1 MLGQSNTMETKNM
14 IRTSLV
20 AGILGS
26 ALMLAGCGGEEAAVP
41 APVSPVAGGKA
52 AGVDADMASP
62 TPSAAA
68 VVPGANAQTGIKP
81 AGGGTG
87 KGTSNSWTT
96 AASTVK
102 IDESLIAAGTAA
114 VAAAAGQA
122 GGQAGAGA
130 TGGKPPEVKDGQVAS
145 GFRKDPFESFIKVVV
160 PEIPAYTLALPRRL
174 AAPYVPPAPKETDDP
189 LKTKGPLP
197 PLPRR
202 IAGVMY
208 NGAITAILE
217 TGDPSGDVM
226 HQVIRPGTK
235 VPSGD
240 PQAGELTVESI
251 TLRSLVLRADDG
263 RSLEVKLSGLAPA
276 VADALRGQF
285 STGSGGGAGAPGMG
299 AGMPGM
305 GGSAGMGGRGNKS
318 GGGGPGAS
326 L

>member
-26 ALMLAGCGGEEAAVP
+26 ALMLAGCGGEEAAAP
-41 APVSPVAGGKA
+41 APAPTTQVAGGAGGDMDVNMTSPA
-52 AGVDADMASP
+52 A
-62 TPSAAA
+62 SAGMQ
-68 VVPGANAQTGIKP
+68 VPGGNAQRGLNP
-81 AGGGTG
+81 AGGGSG
-87 KGTSNSWTT
+87 KGSANSWVT

-102 IDESLIAAGTAA
+102 VDESLVAAG
-114 VAAAAGQA
+114 AAAMAA
-122 GGQAGAGA
+122 GGAGGGPAA
-130 TGGKPPEVKDGQVAS
+130 GGKPPEVKDGQIAS
-145 GFRKDPFESFIKVVV
+145 GFRKDPFESFLKVVV

-285 STGSGGGAGAPGMG
+285 SSGSGGGAGAPGMG

>member
-1 MLGQSNTMETKNM
+1 MQ
-14 IRTSLV
+14 
-20 AGILGS
+20 
-26 ALMLAGCGGEEAAVP
+26 
-41 APVSPVAGGKA
+41 
-52 AGVDADMASP
+52 
-62 TPSAAA
+62 
-68 VVPGANAQTGIKP
+68 VPGGNGQAGMRPN
-81 AGGGTG
+81 GGGTG
-87 KGTSNSWTT
+87 KVSPNSWIT

-102 IDESLIAAGTAA
+102 VDESLVAAG
-114 VAAAAGQA
+114 AAAMNAA
-122 GGQAGAGA
+122 GGQAGGAAG
-130 TGGKPPEVKDGQVAS
+130 GGKPPEVKDGQVAS

-160 PEIPAYTLALPRRL
+160 PEIPAYTLALPRRF
-174 AAPYVPPAPKETDDP
+174 AAPYVPPAPKESDDP

-240 PQAGELTVESI
+240 PSSGELTVESI

-263 RSLEVKLSGLAPA
+263 RSIEVKLSGLAPA

-285 STGSGGGAGAPGMG
+285 SQGSGAG

-305 GGSAGMGGRGNKS
+305 GGGAPGMGGGPGMGGRGNKS

>member
-1 MLGQSNTMETKNM
+1 M
-14 IRTSLV
+14 
-20 AGILGS
+20 
-26 ALMLAGCGGEEAAVP
+26 
-41 APVSPVAGGKA
+41 
-52 AGVDADMASP
+52 
-62 TPSAAA
+62 
-68 VVPGANAQTGIKP
+68 
-81 AGGGTG
+81 
-87 KGTSNSWTT
+87 T

-102 IDESLIAAGTAA
+102 VDESLVAAG
-114 VAAAAGQA
+114 VAAMSAA
-122 GGQAGAGA
+122 GGQGAGA
-130 TGGKPPEVKDGQVAS
+130 AGGGAAMGGKPPEVKDGQVAS
-145 GFRKDPFESFIKVVV
+145 GFRKDPFESFLKVVV

>member
-1 MLGQSNTMETKNM
+1 MLGQSNTMETNNM
-14 IRTSLV
+14 IRTGLV
-20 AGILGS
+20 AGILGAS
-26 ALMLAGCGGEEAAVP
+26 MMLAGCGGDESASTTTATTPTTAPAAQVP
-41 APVSPVAGGKA
+41 AAGGGTAPPQA
-52 AGVDADMASP
+52 AGVP
-62 TPSAAA
+62 
-68 VVPGANAQTGIKP
+68 VPGANAAGGVKP

-87 KGTSNSWTT
+87 KPAQNSWIT
-96 AASTVK
+96 AASSVK
-102 IDESLIAAGTAA
+102 VDESLVAAGAAA
-114 VAAAAGQA
+114 VNA
-122 GGQAGAGA
+122 AGAGQGGAA
-130 TGGKPPEVKDGQVAS
+130 TGGKPPEVKDGQVAA

-263 RSLEVKLSGLAPA
+263 RSIEVKLSGLAPA

-285 STGSGGGAGAPGMG
+285 SQGSGGGAGIPGMG
-299 AGMPGM
+299 GGVPGM

-318 GGGGPGAS
+318 GGGGPGSS

>member
-26 ALMLAGCGGEEAAVP
+26 ALMLAGCGGEEAAAP
-41 APVSPVAGGKA
+41 APVSQVAGSGA
-52 AGVDADMASP
+52 AELDGDMPAPAVGMTVPGGNVSAGVR
-62 TPSAAA
+62 
-68 VVPGANAQTGIKP
+68 P
-81 AGGGTG
+81 AGGGIG
-87 KGTSNSWTT
+87 KGSANSWMT

-102 IDESLIAAGTAA
+102 VDESLVAAG
-114 VAAAAGQA
+114 VAAMSAA
-122 GGQAGAGA
+122 GGQGAGA
-130 TGGKPPEVKDGQVAS
+130 AGGGAAMGGKPPEVKDGQVAS
-145 GFRKDPFESFIKVVV
+145 GFRKDPFESFLKVVV

>member
-26 ALMLAGCGGEEAAVP
+26 ALMLAGCGGEEAAAP
-41 APVSPVAGGKA
+41 APVSQVAGRGA
-52 AGVDADMASP
+52 AELDGDMPAPAVGMTVPGGNVSAGVR
-62 TPSAAA
+62 
-68 VVPGANAQTGIKP
+68 P

-87 KGTSNSWTT
+87 KGSANSWMT

-102 IDESLIAAGTAA
+102 VDESLVAAG
-114 VAAAAGQA
+114 VAAMSAAG
-122 GGQAGAGA
+122 GKGAGA
-130 TGGKPPEVKDGQVAS
+130 AGGGAAMGGKPPEVKDGQVAS
-145 GFRKDPFESFIKVVV
+145 GFRKDPFESFLKVVV

-305 GGSAGMGGRGNKS
+305 GGSAGMGGRGSKS

>member
-1 MLGQSNTMETKNM
+1 MLGQSNTMEIKNM
-14 IRTSLV
+14 IRTGLV
-20 AGILGS
+20 AGILGTS
-26 ALMLAGCGGEEAAVP
+26 MMLAGCGGEEAATTATPTP
-41 APVSPVAGGKA
+41 APAAQVPSAGGVA
-52 AGVDADMASP
+52 
-62 TPSAAA
+62 TPAQATGMQ
-68 VVPGANAQTGIKP
+68 VPGGNAQGGIKP
-81 AGGGTG
+81 AGGGSG
-87 KGTSNSWTT
+87 KPGANSWIT
-96 AASTVK
+96 AAANVK
-102 IDESLIAAGTAA
+102 VDESLVAAG
-114 VAAAAGQA
+114 AAAATAA
-122 GGQAGAGA
+122 GGQGGAAGAS
-130 TGGKPPEVKDGQVAS
+130 GKPPEVKDGQVAA
-145 GFRKDPFESFIKVVV
+145 GFRKDPFESFLKVVV

-174 AAPYVPPAPKETDDP
+174 AAPYIPPAPKETDDP

-240 PQAGELTVESI
+240 PQSGELTVESI

-263 RSLEVKLSGLAPA
+263 RSIEVKLSGLAPA

-285 STGSGGGAGAPGMG
+285 SQGSGGGAGAPGMG
-299 AGMPGM
+299 GGAPGM
-305 GGSAGMGGRGNKS
+305 GGSGGMGGRGNKS
-318 GGGGPGAS
+318 GGGGAGSS

>member
-14 IRTSLV
+14 IRTGLV
-20 AGILGS
+20 AGILGAS
-26 ALMLAGCGGEEAAVP
+26 MMLAGCGGEEAATTAAP
-41 APVSPVAGGKA
+41 APAPAAQVPSAGGGTTPTQA
-52 AGVDADMASP
+52 TGTRVPGGNAQAGV
-62 TPSAAA
+62 
-68 VVPGANAQTGIKP
+68 KP
-81 AGGGTG
+81 AGGGAG
-87 KGTSNSWTT
+87 KPAANSWVT
-96 AASTVK
+96 AAANVK
-102 IDESLIAAGTAA
+102 VDESLVAAGTAA

-130 TGGKPPEVKDGQVAS
+130 TGGKPPEVKDGQVAA
-145 GFRKDPFESFIKVVV
+145 GFRKDPFESFLKVVV
-160 PEIPAYTLALPRRL
+160 PEIPAYTLALPRRF

-240 PQAGELTVESI
+240 PQSGELTVESI

-263 RSLEVKLSGLAPA
+263 RSIEVKLSGLAPA

-285 STGSGGGAGAPGMG
+285 SQGSGGGAGVPGMG
-299 AGMPGM
+299 GGTPGM

-318 GGGGPGAS
+318 GGGGAGAS

>member
-1 MLGQSNTMETKNM
+1 M
-14 IRTSLV
+14 
-20 AGILGS
+20 
-26 ALMLAGCGGEEAAVP
+26 
-41 APVSPVAGGKA
+41 
-52 AGVDADMASP
+52 
-62 TPSAAA
+62 
-68 VVPGANAQTGIKP
+68 NA
-81 AGGGTG
+81 
-87 KGTSNSWTT
+87 
-96 AASTVK
+96 
-102 IDESLIAAGTAA
+102 
-114 VAAAAGQA
+114 A
-122 GGQAGAGA
+122 GGQAGGAAG
-130 TGGKPPEVKDGQVAS
+130 GGKPPEVKDGQVAS

-240 PQAGELTVESI
+240 PTSGELTVESI

-263 RSLEVKLSGLAPA
+263 RSIEVKLSGLAPA

-285 STGSGGGAGAPGMG
+285 SQGSGAG

-305 GGSAGMGGRGNKS
+305 GGGAPGMGGGPGMGGRGNKS

>member
-1 MLGQSNTMETKNM
+1 MWGQMSEMETKHM
-14 IRTSLV
+14 IRTGLIVGMFGAS
-20 AGILGS
+20 
-26 ALMLAGCGGEEAAVP
+26 LMLAGCGGEDAATTAAP
-41 APVSPVAGGKA
+41 APAPQAMVGGDEDNPASGGAVMPAAAAQVPGAGRSGGMTVAGGG
-52 AGVDADMASP
+52 AG
-62 TPSAAA
+62 
-68 VVPGANAQTGIKP
+68 KP
-81 AGGGTG
+81 AA
-87 KGTSNSWTT
+87 NSWIT
-96 AASTVK
+96 AASSVK
-102 IDESLIAAGTAA
+102 VDESLVAAG
-114 VAAAAGQA
+114 AAAMNAA
-122 GGQAGAGA
+122 GGAQGGAA
-130 TGGKPPEVKDGQVAS
+130 TGGKPPEVKDGQVAA

-174 AAPYVPPAPKETDDP
+174 AAPYVPPAPAETDDP

-217 TGDPSGDVM
+217 TGDPSGEVM

-263 RSLEVKLSGLAPA
+263 RSIEVKLSGLAPA

-285 STGSGGGAGAPGMG
+285 SQGSGGGAGIPGMG
-299 AGMPGM
+299 GGMPGM
-305 GGSAGMGGRGNKS
+305 GGPGGMGGRGNKS

>member
-20 AGILGS
+20 AGIRGS
-26 ALMLAGCGGEEAAVP
+26 ALMLAGCGGEEAATTATP
-41 APVSPVAGGKA
+41 APSPAAQVPSAGGGLTPGQTMGA
-52 AGVDADMASP
+52 PVPGGNAQAGV
-62 TPSAAA
+62 
-68 VVPGANAQTGIKP
+68 KP

-87 KGTSNSWTT
+87 KGSSNSWIT

-102 IDESLIAAGTAA
+102 VDESLVAAGAAAMTAA
-114 VAAAAGQA
+114 GGEAG
-122 GGQAGAGA
+122 
-130 TGGKPPEVKDGQVAS
+130 GGKPPEVKDGQVAS

-240 PQAGELTVESI
+240 PTSGELTVESI

-263 RSLEVKLSGLAPA
+263 RSIEVKLSGLAPA

-285 STGSGGGAGAPGMG
+285 SQGSGAGAGVPGMGGGAPGMG
-299 AGMPGM
+299 
-305 GGSAGMGGRGNKS
+305 GGPGMGGRGNKS

>member
-26 ALMLAGCGGEEAAVP
+26 ALMLAGCGGEEAAAP
-41 APVSPVAGGKA
+41 APAPATQVAGGAGGDMDANMTSPAAA
-52 AGVDADMASP
+52 AGMQVA
-62 TPSAAA
+62 
-68 VVPGANAQTGIKP
+68 GGNAQRGLNP
-81 AGGGTG
+81 AGGGAG
-87 KGTSNSWTT
+87 KASLNSWVT

-102 IDESLIAAGTAA
+102 VDESLVAAG
-114 VAAAAGQA
+114 AAAMAA
-122 GGQAGAGA
+122 GGAGGGA
-130 TGGKPPEVKDGQVAS
+130 AMGGKPPEVKDGQVAS
-145 GFRKDPFESFIKVVV
+145 GFRKDPFESFLKVVV

-240 PQAGELTVESI
+240 PQAGELSVESI

>member
-1 MLGQSNTMETKNM
+1 MWGQISEMETKHM
-14 IRTSLV
+14 IRTGLIVGMFGAS
-20 AGILGS
+20 
-26 ALMLAGCGGEEAAVP
+26 LMLAGCGGEDAATTAAP
-41 APVSPVAGGKA
+41 APAPAAQVPSAGG
-52 AGVDADMASP
+52 GT
-62 TPSAAA
+62 TPAQATGMQ
-68 VVPGANAQTGIKP
+68 VPGGNVQGGMRP
-81 AGGGTG
+81 AGGGSG
-87 KGTSNSWTT
+87 KPAPNSWVT

-102 IDESLIAAGTAA
+102 VDESLVAAG
-114 VAAAAGQA
+114 AAAMNAA
-122 GGQAGAGA
+122 GGMQGGAA
-130 TGGKPPEVKDGQVAS
+130 AGGKPPEVKDGQVAA
-145 GFRKDPFESFIKVVV
+145 GFRKDPFESFIKIVV

-174 AAPYVPPAPKETDDP
+174 AAPYIPPAPKETDDP

-263 RSLEVKLSGLAPA
+263 RSIEVKLSGLAPA

-285 STGSGGGAGAPGMG
+285 SQGSGGGAGIPGMG
-299 AGMPGM
+299 GGMPGM
-305 GGSAGMGGRGNKS
+305 GGSPGMGGRGNKS

>member
-26 ALMLAGCGGEEAAVP
+26 ALMLAGCGGEEAATTATP
-41 APVSPVAGGKA
+41 APSPAAQVPSAGGGLTPSQTMGA
-52 AGVDADMASP
+52 PLPGGNAQAGV
-62 TPSAAA
+62 
-68 VVPGANAQTGIKP
+68 KP

-87 KGTSNSWTT
+87 KGASNSWVT

-102 IDESLIAAGTAA
+102 VDESLVAAGAAAMTAA
-114 VAAAAGQA
+114 GGEAG
-122 GGQAGAGA
+122 
-130 TGGKPPEVKDGQVAS
+130 GGKPPEVKDGQVAS

-240 PQAGELTVESI
+240 PTSGELTVESI

-263 RSLEVKLSGLAPA
+263 RSIEVKLSGLAPA

-285 STGSGGGAGAPGMG
+285 SQGSGAGAGVPGMGGGAPGMG
-299 AGMPGM
+299 
-305 GGSAGMGGRGNKS
+305 GGPGMGGRGNKS

>member
-1 MLGQSNTMETKNM
+1 M
-14 IRTSLV
+14 IRTGLV
-20 AGILGS
+20 AGFLGAS
-26 ALMLAGCGGEEAAVP
+26 MMLAGCGGEDAATTASP
-41 APVSPVAGGKA
+41 APAPQAT
-52 AGVDADMASP
+52 AGVDADNLGGGGAA
-62 TPSAAA
+62 TPA
-68 VVPGANAQTGIKP
+68 VTAQVPGAGRVAGITP
-81 AGGGTG
+81 AGGGAG
-87 KGTSNSWTT
+87 KPAANSWVT
-96 AASTVK
+96 AATSVNV
-102 IDESLIAAGTAA
+102 DQSLIAAGAA
-114 VAAAAGQA
+114 AMNAAAGAQ
-122 GGQAGAGA
+122 GGAAA
-130 TGGKPPEVKDGQVAS
+130 GGKPPEVKDGQVAA

-160 PEIPAYTLALPRRL
+160 PEIPAYTLALPRRF
-174 AAPYVPPAPKETDDP
+174 AAPYIPPAPTETDDP

-208 NGAITAILE
+208 SGAITAILE

-263 RSLEVKLSGLAPA
+263 RSIEVKLSGLAPA

-285 STGSGGGAGAPGMG
+285 SQGSSGGAGVPGMG
-299 AGMPGM
+299 GGMPGM
-305 GGSAGMGGRGNKS
+305 GGSSGMGGRGNKS

>member
-1 MLGQSNTMETKNM
+1 MLGQNNTMQTKHM
-14 IRTSLV
+14 IRTGLV
-20 AGILGS
+20 AGILGAS
-26 ALMLAGCGGEEAAVP
+26 MMLAGCGGEDAATTATSAP
-41 APVSPVAGGKA
+41 AP
-52 AGVDADMASP
+52 
-62 TPSAAA
+62 SAQ
-68 VVPGANAQTGIKP
+68 VPGDGGGATPAQAPGMQVPGGNAQGGVRP
-81 AGGGTG
+81 AGGGAG
-87 KGTSNSWTT
+87 KPAANSWIT
-96 AASTVK
+96 AASSVK
-102 IDESLIAAGTAA
+102 VDESLVAAG
-114 VAAAAGQA
+114 AAAMNAA
-122 GGQAGAGA
+122 GGAQGGAA
-130 TGGKPPEVKDGQVAS
+130 TGGKPPEVKDGQVAA

-174 AAPYVPPAPKETDDP
+174 AAPYVPPAPAESDDP

-217 TGDPSGDVM
+217 TGDPSGEVM

-263 RSLEVKLSGLAPA
+263 RSIEVKLSGLAPA

-285 STGSGGGAGAPGMG
+285 SQGSGGGAGIPGMG
-299 AGMPGM
+299 GGMPGM
-305 GGSAGMGGRGNKS
+305 GGSGGMGGRGNKS

>member
-14 IRTSLV
+14 IRTGLV

-26 ALMLAGCGGEEAAVP
+26 ALMLAGCGGEEAAAP
-41 APVSPVAGGKA
+41 APAPATQVAAGAGGDMDANISSPTAA
-52 AGVDADMASP
+52 AGMQ
-62 TPSAAA
+62 
-68 VVPGANAQTGIKP
+68 VPGGNVQRGMNP
-81 AGGGTG
+81 AGGGAG
-87 KGTSNSWTT
+87 KASQNSWVT

-102 IDESLIAAGTAA
+102 VDETLVAAG
-114 VAAAAGQA
+114 VAAMSAA
-122 GGQAGAGA
+122 GGQGAGA
-130 TGGKPPEVKDGQVAS
+130 AGGGKPPEVKDGQVAS
-145 GFRKDPFESFIKVVV
+145 GFRKDPFESFLKVVV

-240 PQAGELTVESI
+240 PQSGELTVESI

-285 STGSGGGAGAPGMG
+285 SSGSGGGAGAPGMG

-305 GGSAGMGGRGNKS
+305 GGSGGMGGRGNKS
-318 GGGGPGAS
+318 GGGGAGAS

>member
-26 ALMLAGCGGEEAAVP
+26 ALMLAGCGGEEAAAP
-41 APVSPVAGGKA
+41 APAPATQVAGGADGDMDANMTSPAAA
-52 AGVDADMASP
+52 AGMQVA
-62 TPSAAA
+62 
-68 VVPGANAQTGIKP
+68 GGNAQRGLNP
-81 AGGGTG
+81 AGGGAG
-87 KGTSNSWTT
+87 KASANSWVT

-102 IDESLIAAGTAA
+102 VDESLVAAG
-114 VAAAAGQA
+114 AAAMTA
-122 GGQAGAGA
+122 GGAGAGA
-130 TGGKPPEVKDGQVAS
+130 AMGGKPPEVKDGQVAS
-145 GFRKDPFESFIKVVV
+145 GFRKDPFESFLKVVV

>member
-1 MLGQSNTMETKNM
+1 MLGQNNTMETKRM
-14 IRTSLV
+14 IRTGLV
-20 AGILGS
+20 AGILGAS
-26 ALMLAGCGGEEAAVP
+26 MMLAGCGGEDAATTVTP
-41 APVSPVAGGKA
+41 APA
-52 AGVDADMASP
+52 
-62 TPSAAA
+62 PSAQ
-68 VVPGANAQTGIKP
+68 VPGDGGGVTPAQAPGMQVPGGNAQGGVRP
-81 AGGGTG
+81 AGGGAG
-87 KGTSNSWTT
+87 KPAANSWIT
-96 AASTVK
+96 AASSVK
-102 IDESLIAAGTAA
+102 VDESLVAAG
-114 VAAAAGQA
+114 AAAMNAA
-122 GGQAGAGA
+122 GGAQGGAA
-130 TGGKPPEVKDGQVAS
+130 TGGKPPEVKDGQVAA

-174 AAPYVPPAPKETDDP
+174 AAPYVPPAPAETDDP

-217 TGDPSGDVM
+217 TGDPSGEVM

-263 RSLEVKLSGLAPA
+263 RSIEVKLSGLAPA

-285 STGSGGGAGAPGMG
+285 SQGSGGGAGIPGMG
-299 AGMPGM
+299 GGMPGM
-305 GGSAGMGGRGNKS
+305 GGPGGMGGRGNKS

>member
-1 MLGQSNTMETKNM
+1 VKVDQK
-14 IRTSLV
+14 LV
-20 AGILGS
+20 AAGAEALG
-26 ALMLAGCGGEEAAVP
+26 AP
-41 APVSPVAGGKA
+41 A
-52 AGVDADMASP
+52 
-62 TPSAAA
+62 
-68 VVPGANAQTGIKP
+68 
-81 AGGGTG
+81 
-87 KGTSNSWTT
+87 
-96 AASTVK
+96 
-102 IDESLIAAGTAA
+102 
-114 VAAAAGQA
+114 A
-122 GGQAGAGA
+122 GGQGGAA
-130 TGGKPPEVKDGQVAS
+130 PAGGKPPEVKDGQVAA

-160 PEIPAYTLALPRRL
+160 PEIPAYTLALPRRF

-240 PQAGELTVESI
+240 PQSGELTVESI

-263 RSLEVKLSGLAPA
+263 RSIEVKLSGLAPA

-285 STGSGGGAGAPGMG
+285 SQGSAGGAGVPGMG
-299 AGMPGM
+299 GGVPGM
-305 GGSAGMGGRGNKS
+305 GGSSGMGGRGNKS

>member
-1 MLGQSNTMETKNM
+1 MLGQSNTMETKHL
-14 IRTSLV
+14 IRTGLI

-26 ALMLAGCGGEEAAVP
+26 TLMLSGCGGEEAAAP
-41 APVSPVAGGKA
+41 APVSQVAGARPAVSEGDMELPTPAAGMAVPGGNAA
-52 AGVDADMASP
+52 AGVR
-62 TPSAAA
+62 
-68 VVPGANAQTGIKP
+68 P
-81 AGGGTG
+81 AGGIG
-87 KGTSNSWTT
+87 KGPANSWVT

-102 IDESLIAAGTAA
+102 VDESLVAAGTAA
-114 VAAAAGQA
+114 VAAAGGQA
-122 GGQAGAGA
+122 GGMTGGAA
-130 TGGKPPEVKDGQVAS
+130 AGGKPPEVKDGQVAS
-145 GFRKDPFESFIKVVV
+145 GFRKDPFESFLKVVV

-285 STGSGGGAGAPGMG
+285 SSGSGGGAGAPGMG

>member
-1 MLGQSNTMETKNM
+1 MT
-14 IRTSLV
+14 
-20 AGILGS
+20 
-26 ALMLAGCGGEEAAVP
+26 GG
-41 APVSPVAGGKA
+41 
-52 AGVDADMASP
+52 
-62 TPSAAA
+62 AAA
-68 VVPGANAQTGIKP
+68 
-81 AGGGTG
+81 
-87 KGTSNSWTT
+87 
-96 AASTVK
+96 
-102 IDESLIAAGTAA
+102 
-114 VAAAAGQA
+114 
-122 GGQAGAGA
+122 
-130 TGGKPPEVKDGQVAS
+130 GGKPPEVKDGQIAS
-145 GFRKDPFESFIKVVV
+145 GFRKDPFESFLKVVV

-285 STGSGGGAGAPGMG
+285 SSGSGGGAGAPGMG

>member
-26 ALMLAGCGGEEAAVP
+26 ALMLAGCGGEEAAAP
-41 APVSPVAGGKA
+41 APVSQVAGGKV
-52 AGVDADMASP
+52 AGIDADMASS
-62 TPSAAA
+62 TTSAGMS
-68 VVPGANAQTGIKP
+68 VPGGTAQNGMKP

-87 KGTSNSWTT
+87 KSSPNSWVM
-96 AASTVK
+96 AASSVK
-102 IDESLIAAGTAA
+102 IDDSLVAAGTAA
-114 VAAAAGQA
+114 VAAAAGAAGQA
-122 GGQAGAGA
+122 GGGAA
-130 TGGKPPEVKDGQVAS
+130 GGKPPEVKDGQIAA
-145 GFRKDPFESFIKVVV
+145 GFRKDPFESFLKVVV

-240 PQAGELTVESI
+240 PQSGELTVESI

-285 STGSGGGAGAPGMG
+285 SSGSGGGAGVPGMG
-299 AGMPGM
+299 GGMPGM
-305 GGSAGMGGRGNKS
+305 GGSGGMGGRGNKS
-318 GGGGPGAS
+318 GGGGAGAS

>member
-26 ALMLAGCGGEEAAVP
+26 ALMLAGCGGEEAAAPTP
-41 APVSPVAGGKA
+41 APATQVAGGAGGDMDANMTSPAAA
-52 AGVDADMASP
+52 AGMQ
-62 TPSAAA
+62 
-68 VVPGANAQTGIKP
+68 VPGGNAQRGLNP
-81 AGGGTG
+81 AGGGAG
-87 KGTSNSWTT
+87 KASSNSWVT

-102 IDESLIAAGTAA
+102 VDESLVAAG
-114 VAAAAGQA
+114 AAAMAA
-122 GGQAGAGA
+122 GGAGGGA
-130 TGGKPPEVKDGQVAS
+130 AMGGKPPEVKDGQVAS
-145 GFRKDPFESFIKVVV
+145 GFRKDPFESFLKVVV

>member
-14 IRTSLV
+14 IRTGLV

-26 ALMLAGCGGEEAAVP
+26 ALMLAGCGGEEAAAP
-41 APVSPVAGGKA
+41 APAPTTQVAGDAGGDMDVNISSPTAA
-52 AGVDADMASP
+52 AGMQ
-62 TPSAAA
+62 
-68 VVPGANAQTGIKP
+68 VPGGNAQRGMNP
-81 AGGGTG
+81 AGAGAG
-87 KGTSNSWTT
+87 KGSANSWVT

-102 IDESLIAAGTAA
+102 VNESIVAAGMAATA
-114 VAAAAGQA
+114 GS
-122 GGQAGAGA
+122 GA
-130 TGGKPPEVKDGQVAS
+130 GGKPPEVKDGQVAS
-145 GFRKDPFESFIKVVV
+145 GFRKDPFESFLKVVV

-174 AAPYVPPAPKETDDP
+174 AAPYVPPAPAETDDP

-240 PQAGELTVESI
+240 PQSGELTVESI

-285 STGSGGGAGAPGMG
+285 SSGSGGGAGAPGIG

-305 GGSAGMGGRGNKS
+305 GGSGGMGGRGNKS
-318 GGGGPGAS
+318 GGGGAGAS

>member
-26 ALMLAGCGGEEAAVP
+26 ALMLAGCGGEEAATTATPAASPAAQVP
-41 APVSPVAGGKA
+41 SAGGGLTPGQTMGAPVPGGNA
-52 AGVDADMASP
+52 QAGV
-62 TPSAAA
+62 
-68 VVPGANAQTGIKP
+68 KP

-87 KGTSNSWTT
+87 KGASNSWIT

-102 IDESLIAAGTAA
+102 VDESLVAAGAAAMTAA
-114 VAAAAGQA
+114 GGEAG
-122 GGQAGAGA
+122 
-130 TGGKPPEVKDGQVAS
+130 GGKPPEVKDGQVAS

-240 PQAGELTVESI
+240 PTSGELTVESI

-263 RSLEVKLSGLAPA
+263 RSIEVKLSGLAPA

-285 STGSGGGAGAPGMG
+285 SQGSGAGAGAPGMG
-299 AGMPGM
+299 GGAPGM
-305 GGSAGMGGRGNKS
+305 GGGPGMGGRGNKS

>member
-26 ALMLAGCGGEEAAVP
+26 ALMLAGCGGEEAAAP
-41 APVSPVAGGKA
+41 APAQTTQVAGGAGGDMDVDITSPTAA
-52 AGVDADMASP
+52 AGMQ
-62 TPSAAA
+62 
-68 VVPGANAQTGIKP
+68 VPGGNAQRGINP

-87 KGTSNSWTT
+87 KSSPNSWVT
-96 AASTVK
+96 AATNVK
-102 IDESLIAAGTAA
+102 LDDSL
-114 VAAAAGQA
+114 VA
-122 GGQAGAGA
+122 GGMAGGA
-130 TGGKPPEVKDGQVAS
+130 GGKPPEVKDGQIAS
-145 GFRKDPFESFIKVVV
+145 AFRKDPFESFLKVVV

-240 PQAGELTVESI
+240 PQSGELTVESI

-285 STGSGGGAGAPGMG
+285 SSGSGGGAGVPGMG
-299 AGMPGM
+299 GGMPGM

-318 GGGGPGAS
+318 GGGGAGAS

>member
-1 MLGQSNTMETKNM
+1 METKNM

-26 ALMLAGCGGEEAAVP
+26 ALMLAGCGGEEAAAPTP
-41 APVSPVAGGKA
+41 APATQVAGGAGGDMDANMTSPAAA
-52 AGVDADMASP
+52 AGMQVA
-62 TPSAAA
+62 
-68 VVPGANAQTGIKP
+68 GGNAQRGLNP
-81 AGGGTG
+81 AGGGAG
-87 KGTSNSWTT
+87 KASANSWVT

-102 IDESLIAAGTAA
+102 VDESLVAAG
-114 VAAAAGQA
+114 AAAMTA
-122 GGQAGAGA
+122 GGAGGGA
-130 TGGKPPEVKDGQVAS
+130 AMGGKPPEVKDGQVAS
-145 GFRKDPFESFIKVVV
+145 GFRKDPFESFLKVVV

>member
-14 IRTSLV
+14 IRTGLV

-26 ALMLAGCGGEEAAVP
+26 ALMLAGCGGEEAAAP
-41 APVSPVAGGKA
+41 APAPTTQVAGDAGGDMDANISSPTAAAGMQVPGGNAQRGTNPAGAGAGKA
-52 AGVDADMASP
+52 S
-62 TPSAAA
+62 
-68 VVPGANAQTGIKP
+68 Q
-81 AGGGTG
+81 
-87 KGTSNSWTT
+87 NSWVT

-102 IDESLIAAGTAA
+102 VDETLVAAG
-114 VAAAAGQA
+114 VAAMSAA
-122 GGQAGAGA
+122 GGQGAGA
-130 TGGKPPEVKDGQVAS
+130 AGGGKPPEVKDGQVAS
-145 GFRKDPFESFIKVVV
+145 GFRKDPFESFLKVVV

-240 PQAGELTVESI
+240 PQSGELTVESI

-285 STGSGGGAGAPGMG
+285 SSGSGGGAGAPGMG

-305 GGSAGMGGRGNKS
+305 GGSGGMGGRGNKS
-318 GGGGPGAS
+318 GGGGAGAS

>member
-1 MLGQSNTMETKNM
+1 MLGQSNTMETKHM
-14 IRTSLV
+14 IRTGLV
-20 AGILGS
+20 AGILGAS
-26 ALMLAGCGGEEAAVP
+26 MMLAGCGGEDAATTAAP
-41 APVSPVAGGKA
+41 APSPAAQVPSAGG
-52 AGVDADMASP
+52 GT
-62 TPSAAA
+62 TPAQATGMP
-68 VVPGANAQTGIKP
+68 VPGGYAQAGIKP
-81 AGGGTG
+81 AGGGAG
-87 KGTSNSWTT
+87 KPASNSWVT

-102 IDESLIAAGTAA
+102 VDESLVAAGAAA
-114 VAAAAGQA
+114 VGAAGGAQGGAAA
-122 GGQAGAGA
+122 
-130 TGGKPPEVKDGQVAS
+130 GGKPPEVKDGQVAS

-174 AAPYVPPAPKETDDP
+174 AAPYVPPAPKESDDP

-263 RSLEVKLSGLAPA
+263 RSIEVKLSGLAPA

-285 STGSGGGAGAPGMG
+285 SQGSGGGAGIPGMG
-299 AGMPGM
+299 GGTPGM

>member
-1 MLGQSNTMETKNM
+1 MLGQSITMETKHM
-14 IRTSLV
+14 IRTGLV
-20 AGILGS
+20 AGILGTS
-26 ALMLAGCGGEEAAVP
+26 MLLAGCGGEEAATP
-41 APVSPVAGGKA
+41 APVSPVAGGRA
-52 AGVDADMASP
+52 AGVDADITSP
-62 TPSAAA
+62 TPSAGA
-68 VVPGANAQTGIKP
+68 VVPGGNAQGGIKP
-81 AGGGTG
+81 TGGGTG
-87 KGTSNSWTT
+87 KGASNSWTT

-102 IDESLIAAGTAA
+102 VDESLVAAG
-114 VAAAAGQA
+114 AAAMNAAGGQA
-122 GGQAGAGA
+122 GGQTGAAVG
-130 TGGKPPEVKDGQVAS
+130 GGKPPEVKDGQVAS

-240 PQAGELTVESI
+240 PTSGELTVESI

-263 RSLEVKLSGLAPA
+263 RSIEVKLSGLAPA

-285 STGSGGGAGAPGMG
+285 SQGSGAG

-305 GGSAGMGGRGNKS
+305 GGGAPGMGGGPGMGGRGSKS